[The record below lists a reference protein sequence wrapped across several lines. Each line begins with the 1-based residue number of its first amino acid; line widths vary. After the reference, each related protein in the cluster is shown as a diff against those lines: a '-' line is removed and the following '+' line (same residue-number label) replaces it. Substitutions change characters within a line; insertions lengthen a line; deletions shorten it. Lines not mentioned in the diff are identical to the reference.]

1 MPESTAEV
9 SPPVKAQKKP
19 PAETSDTEV
28 RYHTLVARIQP
39 ADHRADGAGFATH
52 LHCVVDSVRD
62 GKVIHT
68 SDAQEKIHDRVEA
81 IPMPLKVH
89 PEADQIEVTITSIRE
104 DDDMETLELAR
115 HQTVKIEDLRRGPMK
130 MPVFHQSLAVTIPP
144 PTTMLVDDLC
154 GPDGESLI
162 AERDRPVSSKP
173 ERPIYRIDDPVS
185 TMRGVGT
192 ISDFK
197 EGTTVQ
203 GSGFVHGSHSD
214 ESQDAPEHG
223 PPGPIVVVK
232 VADDLVDFYADD
244 VKPYHMTG
252 QG

>member
-1 MPESTAEV
+1 MPESTAEA

-19 PAETSDTEV
+19 PAEPLDGEIQ
-28 RYHTLVARIQP
+28 YHTLVARIQP
-39 ADHRADGAGFATH
+39 ADHRADGALYATH

-62 GKVIHT
+62 GEVIHT
-68 SDAQEKIHDRVEA
+68 SDGQEKIHDRVEA

-115 HQTVKIEDLRRGPMK
+115 HQTVKIEDLRRGPMT

-144 PTTMLVDDLC
+144 PTTLLVDDFC
-154 GPDGESLI
+154 GADGESLI
-162 AERDRPVSSKP
+162 AERERPVSSEP
-173 ERPIYRIDDPVS
+173 ARPIYRIDDSVT

-192 ISDFK
+192 IVDFK
-197 EGTTVQ
+197 EGTTIPK
-203 GSGFVHGSHSD
+203 SGFVHGSEYEADDSG
-214 ESQDAPEHG
+214 EPF
-223 PPGPIVVVK
+223 PTGPIVVVK